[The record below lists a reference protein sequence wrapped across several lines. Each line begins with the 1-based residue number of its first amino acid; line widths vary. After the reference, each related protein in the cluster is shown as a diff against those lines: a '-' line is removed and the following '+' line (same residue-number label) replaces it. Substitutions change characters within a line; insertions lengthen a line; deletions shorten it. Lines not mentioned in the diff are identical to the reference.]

1 MEFPTPV
8 SDVEFLARFVLEKSK
23 YRPSDN
29 TARHNLFMPAKDN
42 VLSVFRVDE
51 LNETQAVSL
60 GEEFVGKPQ
69 GRPILAYANL
79 HAQEYKAIDLILTP
93 TVQPHPRHVDVL
105 GWTDQAANLNKAH
118 LLASRSVLVL
128 NRN

>member
-29 TARHNLFMPAKDN
+29 TARHNLFLPAKDN

-51 LNETQAVSL
+51 LNETQTVAL
-60 GEEFVGKPQ
+60 GEKFVGKPQ
-69 GRPILAYANL
+69 ARPILAYANL
-79 HAQEYKAIDLILTP
+79 RAQEYKVIGLILTP
-93 TVQPHPRHVDVL
+93 TVEPHPRHVDVL
-105 GWTDQAANLNKAH
+105 GWADHAVNLNKAH
-118 LLASRSVLVL
+118 ILASRSVLVL
-128 NRN
+128 NRT